1 MSQATHP
8 EARVSSPIG
17 VRRSAILL
25 GLLGLVAAALVV
37 LALTLGGSDANTAGS
52 SVSELPASRSDN
64 RSAEPGTRYDGGPEE
79 GTRGAVA
86 APSSPGTRYDGG
98 PEEGTRGA
106 AAVPSSNSTRS
117 RSATT

>member
-8 EARVSSPIG
+8 AARVSSPFG
-17 VRRSAILL
+17 VRRPVILL

-52 SVSELPASRSDN
+52 IVSEQPASRTDN

-79 GTRGAVA
+79 GTRGA
-86 APSSPGTRYDGG
+86 
-98 PEEGTRGA
+98 
-106 AAVPSSNSTRS
+106 AAVSSSHSTRS
-117 RSATT
+117 GSATK